1 MSENALAP
9 KSARESHGRT
19 TGTRPFP
26 GEATR
31 NKRFDRL
38 ACTVALAV
46 VIAIT
51 ILNVIWAVRD
61 WHLHDM
67 DVYWNAGQ
75 MWRNGGNPY
84 LLTASADANSVYRYA
99 PWFAAL
105 WVPLTYLPRMAAN
118 VLWSGLLVVL
128 AFVAVWPLVKQGG
141 RAAYPLALLMWGV
154 LFGMAAIGNAHG
166 LMVAWMVWGVE
177 RRSGPLWIALAA
189 SLKVVPILCV
199 LVYAGRRQ
207 WGRVAM
213 TIALSVLLVAP
224 MLLFERP
231 PLAAE
236 FGASNSLWSV
246 APWLWIASSAVA
258 LAAVAWVV
266 LRRIDWA
273 WPTIGAASNIIL
285 PRLFVYDVTLLL
297 PGLAE
302 TVKRMRDRRTAAAGD
317 R

>member
-1 MSENALAP
+1 MHPLQVDATP
-9 KSARESHGRT
+9 KNRFASVAR
-19 TGTRPFP
+19 
-26 GEATR
+26 
-31 NKRFDRL
+31 
-38 ACTVALAV
+38 TVALAMI
-46 VIAIT
+46 IAIT
-51 ILNVIWAVRD
+51 ILNVIWAIRD

-75 MWRNGGNPY
+75 MWRHGGNPY
-84 LLTASADANSVYRYA
+84 LLTANADASSVYGYA

-105 WVPLTYLPRMAAN
+105 WVPLTFLPGIVVN

-128 AFVAVWPLVKQGG
+128 TFVGVWPLVRAGG
-141 RAAYPLALLMWGV
+141 RPAYPLAALLWGI
-154 LFGMAAIGNAHG
+154 LFGMAATGNAHG
-166 LMVAWMVWGVE
+166 LMVAWLVWGVE

-207 WGRVAM
+207 WDRVAW
-213 TIALSVLLVAP
+213 TIALSLLLVAP

-231 PLAAE
+231 PLASE
-236 FGASNSLWSV
+236 FGGSNSLSTI
-246 APWLWIASSAVA
+246 APELWIASSAVA
-258 LAAVAWVV
+258 LVATLWVV
-266 LRRIDWA
+266 FRRLEWA

-285 PRLFVYDVTLLL
+285 PRVFLYDITLLL

-302 TVKRMRDRRTAAAGD
+302 TVARARNRGSATAGD